1 MTKKVKCFNNN
12 STMKSYRMMGMYPY
26 SPSKR
31 MRCNDENLEAD
42 EADEVADADAKA
54 DVEADAAVEADADSL
69 QMFSSR
75 GLC

>member
-42 EADEVADADAKA
+42 EADGVADEVADADANA
-54 DVEADAAVEADADSL
+54 DAEADADADSL